1 MSLSVAQS
9 VNICSC
15 TPLIYKW
22 ELDFSGVC
30 PPANVR
36 IGNSDNITGIKDITC
51 NAFAEGRDVSDF
63 VPVNVFR
70 YEIFELDRGLSVR
83 KGVVRTDLSL
93 EEGDTISF
101 NSESVGDPSF
111 TSGGLQ
117 AELRGTNAEGEVIIL
132 FFLLRFTNKCAE
144 DPFESGDSIGWMKF
158 VRESLLLLLLYI
170 FFR

>member
-1 MSLSVAQS
+1 
-9 VNICSC
+9 
-15 TPLIYKW
+15 
-22 ELDFSGVC
+22 
-30 PPANVR
+30 VR

-170 FFR
+170 FFG